1 MPVTCTRD
9 RVCACD
15 TSMRTARAVVSCEA
29 VGGCLRWGVERRRRT
44 QRVRAVVVCAGVLSR
59 ACAECLRCAC
69 AICARSGDR
78 GGGGGGTRQARAG
91 CDSGVCSSAFQ
102 DFIEPFRIF
111 LFPYHTQ
118 MSPRGWFGGTTRQTS
133 TGHAWYRSWEA
144 PEGVR
149 RTARGSQR
157 TMEPFIK
164 LYYFHLFS
172 FPITH
177 THTQRVR
184 SRGSVACDF
193 PWCMTAGG
201 E

>member
-78 GGGGGGTRQARAG
+78 GGGGGARDRPGQAAIAVYAQVHFKISLSHLGFSYFLITHKCPPGGGSGAPPARRVRVMHGTGPGRRQKGSAG
-91 CDSGVCSSAFQ
+91 QREAHSAQ
-102 DFIEPFRIF
+102 WSRLLSYTIF
-111 LFPYHTQ
+111 TF
-118 MSPRGWFGGTTRQTS
+118 
-133 TGHAWYRSWEA
+133 
-144 PEGVR
+144 
-149 RTARGSQR
+149 
-157 TMEPFIK
+157 
-164 LYYFHLFS
+164 FHFLS
-172 FPITH
+172 HTH
-177 THTQRVR
+177 TH
-184 SRGSVACDF
+184 SGCARGGVWHAIF
-193 PWCMTAGG
+193 LGA
-201 E
+201 